1 MGLGIRLCGGAG
13 GMSLQSP
20 NKAIGLLVFVC
31 MIWGLMFVLVDQT
44 IEHLP
49 VHSFHAF
56 RFGVAA
62 LCLLPLWKLDPEAK
76 GVRLSGKLLL
86 PGLGLGLIM
95 FASFATQTVG
105 MQYTTVSNTGF
116 ITGLCVPLVPIVGLL
131 LFRARVKATAWLGV
145 ICSTVG
151 IYFLTVGDS
160 LSFNRGD
167 SLVLIAA
174 VCFALHIVVTGRVA
188 PNLPLI
194 PLCTLQM
201 AAVSLYSAIAAAAT
215 EPVGEQTLAALQQPI
230 VWITIITSGVLATA
244 LAFWAQTASQRLLE
258 PYKVGLIFATEPL
271 FTHIAAAL
279 ILGERLGGAGWLGAG
294 LIVAGM
300 LVAELADRRH
310 PPKMSAADM
319 NAAPDFSIKT
329 GGRND

>member
-1 MGLGIRLCGGAG
+1 MTI
-13 GMSLQSP
+13 SSP
-20 NKAIGLLVFVC
+20 VKAVWLLIFVC

-56 RFGVAA
+56 RFGIAA

-76 GVRLSGKLLL
+76 GVRLSKDLLL

-95 FASFATQTVG
+95 FTCFATQTLG
-105 MQYTTVSNTGF
+105 MQHTTVSNTGF
-116 ITGLCVPLVPIVGLL
+116 ITGLCVPLVPIIGLL
-131 LFRARVKATAWLGV
+131 LFRAKVKAAAWLGV
-145 ICSTVG
+145 LCTTVG

-160 LSFNRGD
+160 LTFNRGD

-174 VCFALHIVVTGRVA
+174 VFFALHIVVTGRVA

-194 PLCTLQM
+194 PLCTIQM
-201 AAVSLYSAIAAAAT
+201 AAVSLYSAIAAVVS
-215 EPVGEQTLAALQQPI
+215 EPIGENTLAAFQHPI

-271 FTHIAAAL
+271 FTHVAAAL

-294 LIVAGM
+294 LIIGGM
-300 LVAELADRRH
+300 LVAELSDRRH

-319 NAAPDFSIKT
+319 NAAPDFSAQPNT
-329 GGRND
+329 RND